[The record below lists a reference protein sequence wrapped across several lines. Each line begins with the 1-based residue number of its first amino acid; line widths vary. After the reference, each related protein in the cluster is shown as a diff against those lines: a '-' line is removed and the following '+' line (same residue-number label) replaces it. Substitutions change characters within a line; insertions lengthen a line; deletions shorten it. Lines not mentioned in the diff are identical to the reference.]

1 MAQTQLSRRAFRDQ
15 VIATLG
21 AHDLSGFVITPGD
34 DDLQLKAARDSS
46 VAQINLDNFYASYT
60 SGNPLAGTVASCARQ
75 MAQIMAEQPR
85 PDADGRE
92 QHRFDGYVSAA
103 PLLRV
108 QLSTRPPHPA
118 GEHAAMLGLAADD
131 PVEIVRPWRFGLREY
146 LTVDN
151 GDNLYFATAI
161 QLRDWGQPI
170 DALYERARAQTRD
183 ALALTGLPAVQEQAG
198 VRLIIW
204 DNDLPGYSC
213 SRLLFPDLLLP
224 PPRGGTRAIVAAP
237 DRDLVVRLDFTAD
250 QATDAYQL
258 ASIVVSARDGRPHQL
273 LGPRLLQLGASGTL
287 SDPGIAAFGSR
298 AMSDALRRDRRA
310 ANRRRPQ

>member
-224 PPRGGTRAIVAAP
+224 PPRGGT
-237 DRDLVVRLDFTAD
+237 AD